1 MDRTRLCCRSIPVP
15 FGRTCTNKTG
25 SSSLPALFLHAAFS
39 ARPSDDHRRRPPV
52 TTGVIVAEEVLV
64 HAIQSRES
72 GTAVTR
78 HHVVIFH
85 RRRVASV
92 YRRMLR
98 RDLIHDTNARRWSAI
113 VLNTA
118 CFVVF
123 CGDGIM
129 VNRAFVRCSVVPP
142 LVLRPRV
149 ADVTDRAFVF
159 SPCRPRCKCITT
171 TSRQAL
177 HSVRQRGL
185 RHRCRLM

>member
-1 MDRTRLCCRSIPVP
+1 MDRTRLCCRSVPVP
-15 FGRTCTNKTG
+15 FGRTCTNNTG
-25 SSSLPALFLHAAFS
+25 SSSLPALFLRAAFS
-39 ARPSDDHRRRPPV
+39 ARPSDDDRRRPPV
-52 TTGVIVAEEVLV
+52 TAGVIVAEEVLV

-85 RRRVASV
+85 RRRAASV
-92 YRRMLR
+92 YRRTLR
-98 RDLIHDTNARRWSAI
+98 RDLIHNTDARRWSAI
-113 VLNTA
+113 VLNTV

-123 CGDGIM
+123 CGDGMAI
-129 VNRAFVRCSVVPP
+129 RAFVRCPVVPP

-149 ADVTDRAFVF
+149 ADFTDRDFVF
-159 SPCRPRCKCITT
+159 SPCRPRGKCITT
-171 TSRQAL
+171 TSRQTL